1 MLGIAHVHIGN
12 VVHNAAVGF
21 LRQALV
27 KAAVAGFHV
36 EDGNVQPL
44 GRNGGKA
51 AVGIAQNQQGIGL
64 LFHHQGVGL
73 GNNVADGFTQVLAD
87 GIQIEIWR
95 TQAQV
100 LKEYLIQV
108 IIIVLAGVD

>member
-1 MLGIAHVHIGN
+1 MLGIAHDIRN
-12 VVHNAAVGF
+12 VVHNAAVRL

-27 KAAVAGFHV
+27 KAAVPGLHV
-36 EDGNVQPL
+36 EDRNVQPL
-44 GRNGGKA
+44 GGDDGQA
-51 AVGIAQNQQGIGL
+51 GIGIAQNQQGIGL

-87 GIQIEIWR
+87 GIQIEIRR
-95 TQAQV
+95 TQAQI
-100 LKEYLIQV
+100 LKEHLIQV

>member
-1 MLGIAHVHIGN
+1 M
-12 VVHNAAVGF
+12 
-21 LRQALV
+21 
-27 KAAVAGFHV
+27 
-36 EDGNVQPL
+36 QPL

-64 LFHHQGVGL
+64 LFHHQGEGL

-87 GIQIEIWR
+87 GIQIEIR
-95 TQAQV
+95 CTQAQV